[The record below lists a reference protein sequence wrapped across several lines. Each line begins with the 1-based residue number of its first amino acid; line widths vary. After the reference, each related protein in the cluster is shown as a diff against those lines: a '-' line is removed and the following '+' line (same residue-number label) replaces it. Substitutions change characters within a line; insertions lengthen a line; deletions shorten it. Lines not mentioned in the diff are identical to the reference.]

1 MIYILIIYNFTFIA
15 IPSSIMKRLLLLI
28 LFFIF
33 QNITGQNNSEIGEN
47 YIIIKGDTII
57 NGPIQLSEIVLLPKA
72 PYKNSDEIRNYLIL
86 KRKVFKVYPY
96 AVLASQRLDSL
107 NKRLKKLNT
116 RYKKKRYTKQIQKYL
131 ENEFTEELKSLK
143 QSEGRVLIKLVDRQ
157 TGISVYE
164 LVKDLRN
171 GIKAFF
177 YNITASFF
185 NLNLKDRYNPAKNI
199 QDYYIEDIIQR
210 SIRDNIIKYSE
221 PTFKYDLFKLK
232 NIWNSKTIDK

>member
-1 MIYILIIYNFTFIA
+1 MIYILIIYNFTFIV
-15 IPSSIMKRLLLLI
+15 ISSSIMKRLLFLV
-28 LFFIF
+28 LFFIL

-47 YIIIKGDTII
+47 YIIIKEDTII
-57 NGPIQLSEIVLLPKA
+57 KGSIQLSEVVLLPKA

-86 KRKVFKVYPY
+86 KRKVLKVYPY

-107 NKRLKKLNT
+107 NKRLDRLNT

-131 ENEFTEELKSLK
+131 ENEFTKELKSLK

-164 LVKDLRN
+164 VVKDLRN

-185 NLNLKDRYNPAKNI
+185 NLNLKDRYNPAENI

-210 SIRDNIIKYSE
+210 SIDNKQIDFHK
-221 PTFKYDLFKLK
+221 PNKKYDLYNLK
-232 NIWNSKTIDK
+232 EKWKK